1 MVGVLNRVISYD
13 LQENDN
19 KNPVKMIN
27 PEIIWTNDEKQTF
40 EEGSICFPSVTLKIE
55 RPKQIKVKYLDIES
69 RLGNKDFARVH
80 RSTIVKRALIESI
93 KPLSIGD
100 KKIHLQ
106 GGVDVRVSRRFHEN
120 LKLVG

>member
-1 MVGVLNRVISYD
+1 MLRATM
-13 LQENDN
+13 
-19 KNPVKMIN
+19 K
-27 PEIIWTNDEKQTF
+27 
-40 EEGSICFPSVTLKIE
+40 
-55 RPKQIKVKYLDIES
+55 DIES